1 MATRRLTDAFRPVSQ
16 AAALLAMYDFVLA
29 NKLFCLELVQN
40 RSENKQEVP
49 CISSFLS
56 FCSYLYQHAHRSS
69 RAASY
74 AHLTLFIIQVL
85 VEDPGL
91 VKRLCETTVPVRL
104 SRQRQPY
111 LPLGNK
117 DRTLA
122 ANIIDIMIDSINHNL
137 RKRLD
142 VGLYM

>member
-1 MATRRLTDAFRPVSQ
+1 MRRLTDAFRPKPQ

-49 CISSFLS
+49 CVSSFLS

-74 AHLTLFIIQVL
+74 AHLTLLIIQVL

-111 LPLGNK
+111 LPLVNT

-142 VGLYM
+142 VSLYM